1 MACWTSLPPSC
12 GRPRR
17 KAAGS
22 GDEIEMNALTE
33 SRSLDNPM
41 RFAARVDAI
50 QPFYVMEMTKQGRA
64 LELAGRDIIRMGVG
78 EPDFTAPE
86 AVIEAAS
93 RALRQG
99 VTQYTASLGL
109 ASLRE
114 AISGHYRDAFGLDI
128 DPARIV
134 VTAGASAALLLA
146 CTALVDR
153 DDEVLMPD
161 PCYPC
166 NRHFVAATEGRP
178 GLVPSGPAERFQ
190 LTAADVERLWNQ
202 RTRGVLLASPSN
214 PTGTSIE
221 PAELKRIVKAVR
233 ARGGFT
239 IVDEIY
245 QGLSYDAPPI
255 SALSY
260 GEDVITVNSF
270 SKYFNMTGWRLGWL
284 VVPPSMV
291 GAFEKL
297 AQNLF
302 ICASALAQHAAL
314 ACFEPD
320 TIAIY
325 EARRLEFKRR
335 RDFIAPALESLGFSV
350 PVMPDGAFYV
360 YADCRTVAHPAAGDS
375 AALTKAMLHD
385 AGVVLVPGMDFG
397 THAPKDYIRLSYAT
411 ALPKLEEAVERLAKL
426 FGRH

>member
-1 MACWTSLPPSC
+1 
-12 GRPRR
+12 
-17 KAAGS
+17 
-22 GDEIEMNALTE
+22 MNSVTE
-33 SRSLDNPM
+33 PLVRL
-41 RFAARVDAI
+41 AARVDAI
-50 QPFYVMEMTKQGRA
+50 QPFYVMELAKEAA
-64 LELAGRDIIRMGVG
+64 LLEREGRDIIHMGIG

-86 AVIEAAS
+86 PVIEAAAS
-93 RALRQG
+93 ALRRG
-99 VTQYTASLGL
+99 VTQYTNALGL
-109 ASLRE
+109 HALRE
-114 AISGHYRDAFGLDI
+114 AIAGHYAQFYGI
-128 DPARIV
+128 SVDPARIV

-146 CTALVDR
+146 CAALVDR

-166 NRHFVAATEGRP
+166 NRHFVAAAEGKP
-178 GLVPSGPAERFQ
+178 VLVPSGPAERFQ
-190 LTAADVERLWNQ
+190 LTAADVERLWNEH
-202 RTRGVLLASPSN
+202 TRGVLLASPSN

-221 PAELKRIVKAVR
+221 PAELQRIVQAVR

-245 QGLSYDAPPI
+245 QGLSYDAPPV
-255 SALSY
+255 SALSF

-284 VVPPSMV
+284 VVPPALV

-314 ACFEPD
+314 ACFQSD
-320 TIAIY
+320 TLAIY

-335 RDFIAPALESLGFSV
+335 RDFIAPALDSLGFSV

-360 YADCRTVAHPAAGDS
+360 YADCSQIDHPAAGDS
-375 AALTKAMLHD
+375 AALTKAMLHE

-397 THAPKDYIRLSYAT
+397 NHAPRAYIRLSYAT
-411 ALPKLEEAVERLAKL
+411 AYPKLEEAVGRLRGL
-426 FGRH
+426 FNR

>member
-1 MACWTSLPPSC
+1 
-12 GRPRR
+12 
-17 KAAGS
+17 
-22 GDEIEMNALTE
+22 MNSVTE
-33 SRSLDNPM
+33 PLVRL
-41 RFAARVDAI
+41 AARVDAI
-50 QPFYVMEMTKQGRA
+50 QPFYVMELAKEAA
-64 LELAGRDIIRMGVG
+64 LLEREGRDIIHMGIG

-86 AVIEAAS
+86 PVIEAAAS
-93 RALRQG
+93 ALRRG
-99 VTQYTASLGL
+99 VTQYTSALGL
-109 ASLRE
+109 HALRE
-114 AISGHYRDAFGLDI
+114 AIAGHYTQFYGI
-128 DPARIV
+128 SVDPARIV

-146 CTALVDR
+146 CAALVDR

-166 NRHFVAATEGRP
+166 NRHFVVAAEGKP
-178 GLVPSGPAERFQ
+178 VLVPSGPAERFQ
-190 LTAADVERLWNQ
+190 LTAADVERLWNEH
-202 RTRGVLLASPSN
+202 TRGVLLASPSN

-221 PAELKRIVKAVR
+221 PAELQRIVQAVR

-245 QGLSYDAPPI
+245 QGLSYDARPV
-255 SALSY
+255 SALSF
-260 GEDVITVNSF
+260 GDDVITVNSF

-284 VVPPSMV
+284 VVPPALV

-320 TIAIY
+320 TLAIY

-360 YADCRTVAHPAAGDS
+360 YADCSQVAHPAAGDS
-375 AALTKAMLHD
+375 AALTKAMLHE

-397 THAPKDYIRLSYAT
+397 NHAPRSYIRLSYAT
-411 ALPKLEEAVERLAKL
+411 AYPKLEEAVERLRGL
-426 FGRH
+426 FNR

>member
-1 MACWTSLPPSC
+1 
-12 GRPRR
+12 
-17 KAAGS
+17 
-22 GDEIEMNALTE
+22 
-33 SRSLDNPM
+33 
-41 RFAARVDAI
+41 
-50 QPFYVMEMTKQGRA
+50 
-64 LELAGRDIIRMGVG
+64 MGIG

-86 AVIEAAS
+86 PVIEAAT
-93 RALRQG
+93 RALRSG
-99 VTQYTASLGL
+99 VTQYTSALGIHP
-109 ASLRE
+109 LRE
-114 AISGHYRDAFGLDI
+114 TIAGHYKHAYGLDI

-146 CTALVDR
+146 CAALVDR

-161 PCYPC
+161 PSYPC
-166 NRHFVAATEGRP
+166 NRHFVAAAEGKP
-178 GLVPSGPAERFQ
+178 VLVPSGPAERFQ
-190 LTAADVERLWNQ
+190 LTANDVERLWNP

-221 PAELKRIVKAVR
+221 PAELKRIVEAVR

-245 QGLSYDAPPI
+245 QGLSYDAPPV
-255 SALSY
+255 SALSF

-284 VVPPSMV
+284 VVPPALV

-320 TIAIY
+320 TLAIY

-360 YADCRTVAHPAAGDS
+360 YADCRSVAHSAAGDS
-375 AALTKAMLHD
+375 AALTSAMLHD
-385 AGVVLVPGMDFG
+385 AGIVLVPGMDFG
-397 THAPKDYIRLSYAT
+397 SYQPREYIRLSYAT
-411 ALPKLEEAVERLAKL
+411 AYSKLEEAVERLRKL
-426 FGRH
+426 FGG